1 MRQLSL
7 VLVFAQNIL
16 VQHHPFNLLYAAV
29 RLEISGK

>member
-16 VQHHPFNLLYAAV
+16 VKYHPFNLLHAAF
-29 RLEISGK
+29 RLEISRK